1 MNETNGRLL
10 GNGWRIAG
18 WCSAAALLA
27 LPGIGMLLTDEVDW
41 TFGDFVFAA
50 GLLLVSGLA
59 MELAL
64 RSARS
69 WPRLI
74 GLAVATFTAFF
85 TVWANL
91 AVGILGDEGNPVNQ
105 LFFAALFA
113 GLLGAAILRFRS
125 RPTARIAAALAVS
138 QFAIGIY
145 AAAEATRPYVEWGV
159 LALLAV
165 LWSVAALCL
174 ARDAQR

>member
-27 LPGIGMLLTDEVDW
+27 LPAIAMVLTDEVDW
-41 TFGDFVFAA
+41 TLGDFAFAA
-50 GLLLVSGLA
+50 GLVSISGLA
-59 MELAL
+59 MELSL

-74 GLAVATFTAFF
+74 GLAIATFTASF

-105 LFFAALFA
+105 LFFAALCV
-113 GLLGAAILRFRS
+113 GLLGAAIQRFRS
-125 RPTARIAAALAVS
+125 RPLARIAAALAIG
-138 QFAIGIY
+138 QFAIGII
-145 AAAEATRPYVEWGV
+145 AAAEATRPYVEWG
-159 LALLAV
+159 ALTLFAV